1 MTSDTAIIEQVV
13 STTVSVALRNLVM
26 GVGGILY
33 LFSLSP
39 KLTAGILLGIPVIIL
54 PIVLLGRRL
63 QNVSR
68 PSPDRVADLGA
79 TTAEQMGALKIVPAY
94 VRKSVVQRKG
104 ASDRVDLGCRQISTT
119 NTWNERSI
127 YKRAN

>member
-1 MTSDTAIIEQVV
+1 
-13 STTVSVALRNLVM
+13 M

-68 PSPDRVADLGA
+68 TSQDRVADIGA
-79 TTAEQMGALKIVPAY
+79 TTAEQMGAMKIVQA
-94 VRKSVVQRKG
+94 VGQAAR
-104 ASDRVDLGCRQISTT
+104 
-119 NTWNERSI
+119 ERSEARRVG
-127 YKRAN
+127 KEGVSTGRSGWAPDQ